1 MYYFKVIPF
10 GLIDSPLLYK
20 SDILIKNG
28 NLVEISLRKKDVL
41 GVILSEIAPSD
52 IIFDK
57 KKILTV
63 SKLLPNTFKPSHI
76 EFIKYLSR
84 HYFIE
89 LGMSFKISIGSQSNL
104 QKKLKNY
111 LFFKDKIY
119 ENKKKLMQE
128 NKISNKNFLYFQK
141 NKTIVETELNFLF
154 NHKNDTI
161 LLNDGQEKIFK
172 EISKDNLSSYSCHL
186 IDGVTGSGKTE
197 LYYKFIFKAL
207 IEKKQV
213 LVLLPEITLTEDWSE
228 RFYKYFGCRPYIW
241 HSKQTINQKSRILK
255 SLLMGEPCVVVG
267 ARSSVLLPFHN
278 LKLIVCDEEHDSSY
292 KQDDGPK
299 YHARDMSILKASKER
314 AMCILVSASPSL
326 ETLYNVKKN
335 KIKLHN
341 LSTQFFKTSLPS
353 IQLIDM
359 NKSKPSSTSWISKF
373 MFEKTNQVL
382 QNEGQVL
389 FFLNRRGYAPTKMCA
404 HCHATVQ
411 CKNCSINLVYH
422 RSLNKLICHH
432 CTSVYENNEIC
443 LQCSSSKFVS
453 LGIGL
458 ERLQE
463 EVLRLFSGKKVQI
476 FSSDTLRNKNNKK
489 LFFDEVRHNKTK
501 ILIGSQIIGKS
512 FHFPNLK
519 LVNIIDGDTTLH
531 SPDFRALEKTYQLFQ
546 QVAGRSGREGAQG
559 NVLIQTYNVKHPLF
573 QSLIDQDRNLF
584 IEKELD
590 RREKSNLPPYF
601 KIGVLN
607 ILHKN
612 QSDLRD
618 ITLEI
623 LQKSKTLSMHIYGPT
638 PALIPYKKSHYH
650 QIFFFKEKSYNELEW
665 KISRLKSVI
674 NPKNQRFI
682 SIDIDPISIS

>member
-20 SDILIKNG
+20 SNILIKNG
-28 NLVEISLRKKDVL
+28 NLVEISLRKKNVL
-41 GVILSEIAPSD
+41 GVILSEITPSE

-63 SKLLPNTFKPSHI
+63 SKLLPNIFKPSHM

-119 ENKKKLMQE
+119 ENKKKLMQA
-128 NKISNKNFLYFQK
+128 NKISNKNFLYLQK
-141 NKTIVETELNFLF
+141 NNTIVETELNFLF

-161 LLNDGQEKIFK
+161 QLNDEQEKIFK

-278 LKLIVCDEEHDSSY
+278 LKLIICDEEHDSSY

-299 YHARDMSILKASKER
+299 YHARDMAILKASKER

-335 KIKLHN
+335 KIKLHTI
-341 LSTQFFKTSLPS
+341 SAQFFKTSLPI

-359 NKSKPSSTSWISKF
+359 NKSKPSSTSWISKY

-404 HCHATVQ
+404 QCHATVQ

-422 RSLNKLICHH
+422 KSLNKLICHH
-432 CTSVYENNEIC
+432 CTSVYESNEIC

-559 NVLIQTYNVKHPLF
+559 SVLIQTYNVKHPLF

-590 RREKSNLPPYF
+590 RREKSSLPPYF

-607 ILHKN
+607 IFHKN

-638 PALIPYKKSHYH
+638 PALIPFKKSHYH

-665 KISRLKSVI
+665 KISRLKSAI

>member
-28 NLVEISLRKKDVL
+28 NLVEISLRKKNVL
-41 GVILSEIAPSD
+41 GVILSEITPSE

-141 NKTIVETELNFLF
+141 NNTIVETELNFLF

-341 LSTQFFKTSLPS
+341 LSTQFFKTSLPI

-359 NKSKPSSTSWISKF
+359 NKSKPSSTSWISKY

-404 HCHATVQ
+404 HGHATEQ

-432 CTSVYENNEIC
+432 CTSVYENNKIC

-489 LFFDEVRHNKTK
+489 LFFDDVRYNKTK

-559 NVLIQTYNVKHPLF
+559 DVLIQTYNVKHPLF

-612 QSDLRD
+612 QSDLKD

-665 KISRLKSVI
+665 KISRLKSAI